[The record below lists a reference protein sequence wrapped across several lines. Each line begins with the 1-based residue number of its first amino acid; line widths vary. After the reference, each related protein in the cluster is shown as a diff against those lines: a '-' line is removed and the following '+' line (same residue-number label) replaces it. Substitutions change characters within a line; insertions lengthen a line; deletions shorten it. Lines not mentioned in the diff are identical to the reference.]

1 MTHLKIMVSRHSAFY
16 SPLIA
21 TISGNFLDQYGI
33 SASYHIADKGNTIEE
48 VGSGNMDI
56 GQAAVSGSWSYL
68 ENIQKPPVTHFAQ
81 INSYDGFFI
90 LGRKE
95 LDCFSWDEITKGKFL
110 FVHGGQPEAMLRY
123 ALSKKGIDLDRVD
136 KIFSN
141 GGEEM
146 MKQWDDGIADF
157 FHEQGAYPQQ
167 LEYENKGKILGSVGQ
182 VIGPV
187 AFSSLICSWDWVRSD
202 IYYKFIEA
210 YAKAREWVN
219 TAEPFEVAEI
229 EKDYF
234 PNISI
239 ESISKA
245 IEFYQK
251 LGTWDKD
258 IKIEPELYEKALDVF
273 EFSNLIKS
281 RYDYDDVV
289 FND

>member
-1 MTHLKIMVSRHSAFY
+1 MVSRHSAFY

-48 VGSGNMDI
+48 VGNGNMDI

-95 LDCFSWDEITKGKFL
+95 LDFFSWNEITKGKFL

-229 EKDYF
+229 ERDYF

-289 FND
+289 FNG